1 MKKLILTTILVV
13 QLFAQSQS
21 KENPF
26 EHSHGGYSL
35 SPNTLPHL
43 LGMYLKKG
51 GQHKINPT
59 SKQET
64 ILEKQFEKMVPLN
77 QKIVKEIKHLEL
89 ELMNEVVYNNK
100 NSNEV
105 SQILNTLVEKKLKLM
120 DEHINCINLLQNT
133 LNEKQYKQLLEIAK
147 EFSKEGK

>member
-13 QLFAQSQS
+13 QLFAQSPS
-21 KENPF
+21 NENPF

-51 GQHKINPT
+51 GQYKINPT
-59 SKQET
+59 IQQEA

-77 QKIVKEIKHLEL
+77 QKIVREIKQLEL

-100 NSNEV
+100 NTDEV
-105 SQILNTLVEKKLKLM
+105 AQILNALVEKKVKLM
-120 DEHINCINLLQNT
+120 DEHIKCINLLQNT